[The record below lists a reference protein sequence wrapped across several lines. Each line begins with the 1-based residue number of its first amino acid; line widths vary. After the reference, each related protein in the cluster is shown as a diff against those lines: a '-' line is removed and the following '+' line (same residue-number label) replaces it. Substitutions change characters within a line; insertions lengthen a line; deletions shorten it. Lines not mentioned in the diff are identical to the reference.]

1 MERTTPCC
9 VLGCATEGLGASSY
23 RMNPHSV
30 LLSGFGRRICHLITV
45 LFRPAFR
52 ETVVG
57 KEPYFEIV
65 GLRQSSHQKIRR
77 SRFRTMPACAYRSTT
92 ADLRAQFIKPS
103 PPLSAEGR
111 IVKKSARNRPEP
123 PDPDGG
129 NLPAPAADY
138 PRVALFCVVDM
149 A

>member
-1 MERTTPCC
+1 MTYFTCMYCPDGTTKTHGSISARSRAL
-9 VLGCATEGLGASSY
+9 VLSSC

-57 KEPYFEIV
+57 RKPYFEIV

-77 SRFRTMPACAYRSTT
+77 SRFRTMPAPI
-92 ADLRAQFIKPS
+92 DPLQRA
-103 PPLSAEGR
+103 SACYWPNRARLFRPRGGS
-111 IVKKSARNRPEP
+111 KKSQRETGQSPRTGKIYRRP
-123 PDPDGG
+123 D
-129 NLPAPAADY
+129 
-138 PRVALFCVVDM
+138 
-149 A
+149 

>member
-1 MERTTPCC
+1 MPLKVPHMQSVHSLRGWWEGSHAQERAL
-9 VLGCATEGLGASSY
+9 VLSSC

-57 KEPYFEIV
+57 RKPYFEIA

-77 SRFRTMPACAYRSTT
+77 SRFRIMPACAYRSTT
-92 ADLRAQFIKPS
+92 ARIRAKFPKPS
-103 PPLSAEGR
+103 PPLLELEALESRE
-111 IVKKSARNRPEP
+111 PEK
-123 PDPDGG
+123 GG
-129 NLPAPAADY
+129 FT
-138 PRVALFCVVDM
+138 PRTGFRV
-149 A
+149 